1 MQARLSLSGES
12 PTAVLIRSA
21 VTGFL
26 VLTLCFLGCASSGQ
40 VMKKGLPDWYK
51 NPPNA
56 DEGQLYSAAVGQSR
70 DMVVATKKAKVD
82 ARSDLA
88 QQMATKVQN
97 LEKLFSE
104 EVGTDAESELLEQF
118 TSVTKAIASETL
130 HGSQEEEKEVH
141 DLEDGT
147 IRVYVL
153 MSLPIGAANQA
164 LMAKIKANEHL
175 YTRFRASQAF
185 EELNAEIEAYET
197 ARGQ

>member
-1 MQARLSLSGES
+1 M
-12 PTAVLIRSA
+12 
-21 VTGFL
+21 GFFA
-26 VLTLCFLGCASSGQ
+26 LTLCSLGCASSGQ
-40 VMKKGLPDWYK
+40 KMKKGLPEWYE

-56 DEGQLYSAAVGQSR
+56 DAQHLYAAAVADSR

-82 ARSDLA
+82 ARTDLA

-118 TSVTKAIASETL
+118 TSVTKAITSETL
-130 HGSQEEEKEVH
+130 HGTQEEKKEVH

-153 MSLPIGAANQA
+153 MSLPIGAADQA

-185 EELNAEIEAYET
+185 EELNAEIEAYEA
-197 ARGQ
+197 ARGE